1 MCRIEKEILMFKI
14 IQGAM
19 SRERL
24 SQPTLSG
31 QGSIEWIIIVAVI
44 GIALIA
50 GLTALSGIMNTKL
63 GEVTNTLN
71 SVNP

>member
-1 MCRIEKEILMFKI
+1 MFKI

-24 SQPTLSG
+24 SQPALSG

-50 GLTALSGIMNTKL
+50 GLTALSGIMNQKL
-63 GEVTNTLN
+63 NDVTTTLN
-71 SVNP
+71 GVSPS

>member
-1 MCRIEKEILMFKI
+1 MFKI

-19 SRERL
+19 GRERL

-50 GLTALSGIMNTKL
+50 GLTALSGVMNQKL
-63 GEVTNTLN
+63 TDVTNTLG
-71 SVNP
+71 SVTP